1 MTNAE
6 AVRILGAVTNESGKP
21 LTPLEAKALRH
32 LALRHLALWNLKAQC
47 LQLGTGFR
55 EIVALVRRHFDER
68 QRRGQRW
75 NQ

>member
-21 LTPLEAKALRH
+21 LTPLEAK
-32 LALRHLALWNLKAQC
+32 ALRHLALWNLKAQC